1 MKKIDFDNE
10 DRQKKKNKKMRS
22 LSKVLTLHK
31 THSDNKQLAQ
41 SVQIKAFKDQ
51 DGSHVEKSN
60 QDKSHFSK
68 NLTKGTLFCHK
79 KFRGCRIEGTNYC

>member
-31 THSDNKQLAQ
+31 THSDNK
-41 SVQIKAFKDQ
+41 
-51 DGSHVEKSN
+51 
-60 QDKSHFSK
+60 
-68 NLTKGTLFCHK
+68 
-79 KFRGCRIEGTNYC
+79 